1 MKCIKTF
8 TFPILTLVLMLTLIT
23 CKKDETVIEGT
34 ELYGKWDWVSS
45 TGGAFGKTL
54 TPATEGYTESME
66 FKATR
71 MVEFRRNNVVSS
83 EKAFSIAHDTKIS
96 NLPIIKLV
104 DVLTWSY
111 SVIGDSLYLYDVCE
125 TCYDHKYVK
134 VK

>member
-1 MKCIKTF
+1 MKPLKTLA
-8 TFPILTLVLMLTLIT
+8 FPVLILGMMLTVIS

>member
-1 MKCIKTF
+1 MKHLKKLAL
-8 TFPILTLVLMLTLIT
+8 PVLVLGMMLSVIT

-34 ELYGKWDWVSS
+34 DLYGKWNWVSS
-45 TGGAFGKTL
+45 TGGAFDKTL
-54 TPATEGYTESME
+54 TPATEGYTQTME

-71 MVEFRRNNVVSS
+71 LVEFRQNNATTS

-104 DVLTWSY
+104 DDLTWSY
-111 SVIGDSLYLYDVCE
+111 SVKGDSLFLYGVCS
-125 TCYDHKYVK
+125 TCYDNKYVK

>member
-1 MKCIKTF
+1 MKHIKYF
-8 TFPILTLVLMLTLIT
+8 TFPVLSFVLILTLIT
-23 CKKDETVIEGT
+23 CKEDEAVIEGT
-34 ELYGKWDWVSS
+34 DLYGKWNWVSS

-54 TPATEGYTESME
+54 TPASEGYTESME

-71 MVEFRRNNVVSS
+71 IVEFRRNNIVSS
-83 EKAFSIAHDTKIS
+83 EKAFSISHDSKIS

-111 SVIGDSLYLYDVCE
+111 SVKGDSLFLYDVCQ

-134 VK
+134 AK